1 MLYVLQTDAGPT
13 VSLLDGDAGSID
25 FHCQCSSWC
34 RQVGISAGLYSF
46 FVERSCFWWQD
57 AVMMDKSNCRVLWR
71 NVTVVFCMSII
82 TFMHTVH
89 LCNVVLQQ
97 RTTRMNLYL
106 FKDLVSFQSPVW
118 FLFVNLPHCKQVSRS
133 GFVRCSGMR
142 KVRLKHPIVIVTCS
156 GGTNGSITVCATW
169 LQWLTWPRFKAQT
182 VAVYALRLNLGQAQR
197 ARQCLL

>member
-13 VSLLDGDAGSID
+13 VCLLDGDAGSID

-46 FVERSCFWWQD
+46 FVERSCFWRQD

-71 NVTVVFCMSII
+71 NVNVVFCMSII

-97 RTTRMNLYL
+97 QTTRMNLYL
-106 FKDLVSFQSPVW
+106 FKDWSVFSHQ
-118 FLFVNLPHCKQVSRS
+118 S
-133 GFVRCSGMR
+133 GFSLLIFHIASKFREV
-142 KVRLKHPIVIVTCS
+142 
-156 GGTNGSITVCATW
+156 GSYD
-169 LQWLTWPRFKAQT
+169 
-182 VAVYALRLNLGQAQR
+182 AVVWGKFV
-197 ARQCLL
+197 